1 MGSCRTFFCFLLI
14 FHFLLASGA
23 SDSLNTPRKVNRKLI
38 LGASTGLVGVGS
50 LIYLNQAWYADYK
63 TEGFHFFDDNGEW
76 LQMDKLGHTF
86 STYQTGRLMMEAFDW
101 AGYNKKQK
109 LFIGGA
115 MGLYYLTLIE
125 CMDGFSEGWGF
136 SWGDMAANALGSALA
151 ISQEAMWGEQRIQLK
166 FFYSN
171 SGLAQ
176 YNADLLGESAYTRPL
191 KDYNGQSYWLS
202 VSPSAFFKRK
212 TFFPKWL
219 ALSFGYG
226 AYGMIGANENPALVD
241 KDGNPV
247 TYERYRRYY
256 FSFDLDLKQ
265 IKTRSKF
272 LGALFSVV
280 NVLKFPCPTLEYSQ
294 GSFKVHTFYP

>member
-1 MGSCRTFFCFLLI
+1 MAGHRTFLTYALLFAFLI
-14 FHFLLASGA
+14 VGA
-23 SDSLNTPRKVNRKLI
+23 SNDSLPQRQGLNRKLL
-38 LGASTGLVGVGS
+38 LGVSASAIGLGS
-50 LIYLNQAWYADYK
+50 LIYLNQAWYADYR
-63 TEGFHFFDDNGEW
+63 GDDFHFFNDNAEW
-76 LQMDKLGHTF
+76 LQVDKVGHAF

-101 AGYNKKQK
+101 AGYSKKQK
-109 LFIGGA
+109 LFVGGA
-115 MGLYYLTLIE
+115 MGLYYMTLVE

-136 SWGDMAANALGSALA
+136 SWGDELANVMGSALA
-151 ISQEAMWGEQRIQLK
+151 ISQEAAWGQQRVQLK

-176 YNADLLGESAYTRPL
+176 YNAALLGNNAYTRPL
-191 KDYNGQSYWLS
+191 KDYNGQSYWLT
-202 VSPSAFFKRK
+202 VTPATFFNGK

-219 ALSFGYG
+219 GISFGYG
-226 AYGMIGANENPALVD
+226 AYGMIGANQNPAMVD
-241 KDGNPV
+241 ANGDPI

-265 IKTRSKF
+265 IKVRSKF

-294 GSFKVHTFYP
+294 GSFKLHTFYP